1 MNYVSQPRLNYRS
14 DYINASEQRRNY
26 EYPYMENKDKYE
38 NQFGSN
44 RYTYSGNEKKTNNPY
59 SFKKEK
65 EEVKSFSTLAEQPKY
80 RDGRITKNLQ
90 HKGRNSQG

>member
-1 MNYVSQPRLNYRS
+1 
-14 DYINASEQRRNY
+14 
-26 EYPYMENKDKYE
+26 MENKDKYE

-65 EEVKSFSTLAEQPKY
+65 EEVKSFSTLAE
-80 RDGRITKNLQ
+80 
-90 HKGRNSQG
+90 